1 MNMFLSPNQVCVHT
15 FSLFF
20 GPHEMFLTRFSRSS
34 SETLLPESA
43 TEENKIPTISP
54 KAFRLIGNP
63 INGAW
68 K

>member
-1 MNMFLSPNQVCVHT
+1 
-15 FSLFF
+15 
-20 GPHEMFLTRFSRSS
+20 MFLTRFSRSS

-43 TEENKIPTISP
+43 TEENKIPAISP